1 MTWTEGLQAFFTS
14 TGGLLTLAS
23 GALLTALGGC

>member
-1 MTWTEGLQAFFTS
+1 MTWTNALQGLFTS